1 MSTPTND
8 ERRPPISPS
17 TKAQRRSIISVM
29 PNASQL
35 NAENVDIRVAEGNIS
50 STSGTASSKVNL
62 TFNVIRYDSSSGAQE
77 GLNRGEDLNA
87 PGASVV
93 ATLIGLVRSGFGFL
107 ASTPGKEKQRTPLTP
122 AQPDST
128 QGCRGLAYA
137 NEIELMDIDQIHVT
151 KRPTASH
158 DVYVNTLLA
167 KGLGL
172 PCWEPR
178 PSDPPNQPR
187 GVVPGDVGMYTT
199 EGGFQRVFNLWVDKA
214 RICDIEPTCG
224 LHVACRGLNGAH
236 RTISDYRR
244 NKTVITHGVSA
255 ETPLN
260 KQAST
265 RSSASADIL
274 HEFTCLLAPGAI
286 LAMPTGADKE
296 EAEDIIEMEEYIR
309 VHAEGIYRHTNSLRR
324 IGDDMALYIIT
335 GCIKSDAW
343 AAAAYT
349 EKNDYGQ
356 TSLQLVSILPSL
368 ETGGVAPEYQW
379 TKQGMSE
386 ARWGTS
392 SQNEFL
398 SRVKGGETEKNDL
411 GGRRSS
417 DSGPGNSPHTPNRF
431 GGVDNTSGGAEA
443 GSSSSTGAH
452 TVFRLDDHSDNTAR
466 QGS

>member
-1 MSTPTND
+1 
-8 ERRPPISPS
+8 
-17 TKAQRRSIISVM
+17 
-29 PNASQL
+29 
-35 NAENVDIRVAEGNIS
+35 
-50 STSGTASSKVNL
+50 
-62 TFNVIRYDSSSGAQE
+62 
-77 GLNRGEDLNA
+77 
-87 PGASVV
+87 
-93 ATLIGLVRSGFGFL
+93 
-107 ASTPGKEKQRTPLTP
+107 
-122 AQPDST
+122 
-128 QGCRGLAYA
+128 
-137 NEIELMDIDQIHVT
+137 
-151 KRPTASH
+151 
-158 DVYVNTLLA
+158 
-167 KGLGL
+167 
-172 PCWEPR
+172 
-178 PSDPPNQPR
+178 
-187 GVVPGDVGMYTT
+187 
-199 EGGFQRVFNLWVDKA
+199 
-214 RICDIEPTCG
+214 
-224 LHVACRGLNGAH
+224 
-236 RTISDYRR
+236 
-244 NKTVITHGVSA
+244 
-255 ETPLN
+255 
-260 KQAST
+260 
-265 RSSASADIL
+265 
-274 HEFTCLLAPGAI
+274 
-286 LAMPTGADKE
+286 MPTGADKE

-309 VHAEGIYRHTNSLRR
+309 VHAEGIYRHANSLRR

-343 AAAAYT
+343 SAAAYT

-392 SQNEFL
+392 GQNEVKDQSLFLVGFKVAFSPQFL